1 MTDEYRRLRSIKD
14 PAERHKQAHV
24 FLSRL
29 RDWIV
34 HSRLDATFLKQL
46 RVWASPFTDRA
57 YAWRQS
63 HMRRPEHVYPAVLLM
78 KSFAS
83 EVSGVMV
90 TRDVDT
96 GNADWLSIAVN
107 EGVSGAVDGQAAEE
121 LRVRRSNGQAR
132 LLAVATA
139 PLRAAL
145 SATGGMLYL
154 PANGRGQLLK
164 RDEIRQLRE
173 LAIDVDK
180 YFPLPRQP
188 DGRPVAADIEF
199 GFAHG
204 QLALFQIR
212 PFVESKRARESQT
225 LLKMDRQLPDISGM
239 RIDLR
244 QAPAP

>member
-1 MTDEYRRLRSIKD
+1 M
-14 PAERHKQAHV
+14 
-24 FLSRL
+24 
-29 RDWIV
+29 
-34 HSRLDATFLKQL
+34 
-46 RVWASPFTDRA
+46 
-57 YAWRQS
+57 
-63 HMRRPEHVYPAVLLM
+63 
-78 KSFAS
+78 
-83 EVSGVMV
+83 
-90 TRDVDT
+90 
-96 GNADWLSIAVN
+96 
-107 EGVSGAVDGQAAEE
+107 DGQAAEE

-188 DGRPVAADIEF
+188 D
-199 GFAHG
+199 
-204 QLALFQIR
+204 
-212 PFVESKRARESQT
+212 
-225 LLKMDRQLPDISGM
+225 ISGM
-239 RIDLR
+239 RIDLM